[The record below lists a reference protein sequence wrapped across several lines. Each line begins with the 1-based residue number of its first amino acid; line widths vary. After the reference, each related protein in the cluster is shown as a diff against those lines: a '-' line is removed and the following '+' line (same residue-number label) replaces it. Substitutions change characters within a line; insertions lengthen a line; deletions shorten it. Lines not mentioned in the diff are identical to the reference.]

1 MAPVVI
7 VLIVIA
13 AILVGVTIVLAVL
26 GKKAQKRQAEQDEQI
41 QATAQ
46 QYTMLIIDKRKMKMT
61 EAGLPDSV
69 TANTPWYTKRAK
81 VPVVKA
87 KVGPK
92 VMTLLCDESVFK
104 VLPIKKECKV
114 VISGLYITEIKSARG
129 GIPQVPKKKTLRDRI
144 SGVLTKKRDRKSV
157 V

>member
-1 MAPVVI
+1 MSPVVI

-13 AILVGVTIVLAVL
+13 AVLVGVTIILAIL
-26 GKKAQKRQAEQDEQI
+26 GKKAQKRQTEQEEQI

-46 QYTMLIIDKRKMKMT
+46 QFTMLVIDKKRLKMS

-92 VMTLLCDESVFK
+92 VMTFICDPSVYDMIPVKQEVKAK
-104 VLPIKKECKV
+104 V
-114 VISGLYITEIKSARG
+114 SGLYISSVQGVHGKHLT
-129 GIPQVPKKKTLRDRI
+129 VPEKKKKGLRAWAN
-144 SGVLTKKRDRKSV
+144 RKIREQQAKQ
-157 V
+157 